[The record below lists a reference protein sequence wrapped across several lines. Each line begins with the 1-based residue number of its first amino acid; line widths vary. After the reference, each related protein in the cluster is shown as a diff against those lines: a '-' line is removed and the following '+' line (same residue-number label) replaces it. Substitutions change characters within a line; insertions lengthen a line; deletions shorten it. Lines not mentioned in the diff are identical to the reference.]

1 MYTRRIK
8 FLTASLIVLIA
19 ASALYYVFSSS
30 GQFKSRLLFPFRELP
45 DSVLLYQGNTALHLV
60 KASTGWMVNNQPA
73 DADRINLLL
82 ATLQQSVAR
91 RRVAQSQL
99 DSINRLLD
107 ESGVRVEVFSNG
119 KQLFSFR
126 VTGNERSMKTF
137 IRPDEEET
145 VEVTIPGYRVYVAA
159 IFSLPETEWLDRR
172 IFNFNWRNFESLSAE
187 FPNNPS
193 DNFNVVYN
201 GRFFSVRDL
210 PTDTARLNSYLD
222 EISLMEADAFL
233 PVHHLPDSLA
243 SASPLSRIRVYSVS
257 RDTLSL
263 DVYRAGDKMLGVSR
277 HLPVSVLSASKVQVL
292 TRKRN
297 WFRAGEG

>member
-1 MYTRRIK
+1 MYARKIK
-8 FLTASLIVLIA
+8 LLSVSLFALITASV
-19 ASALYYVFSSS
+19 LYYIFSSS

-45 DSVLLYQGNTALHLV
+45 DSVLLYQGNASVRLV
-60 KASTGWMVNNQPA
+60 KSTSGWMVNNRPA
-73 DADRINLLL
+73 DADRITLLL

-91 RRVAQSQL
+91 RRVAHNQL

-107 ESGVRVEVFSNG
+107 ELGVRVEVFSNG
-119 KQLFSFR
+119 ERLFSFR
-126 VTGNERSMKTF
+126 VAGNEHNMKTF
-137 IRPDEEET
+137 VRPDEEET

-159 IFSLPETEWLDRR
+159 IFTLPETEWLDRR
-172 IFNFNWRNFESLSAE
+172 IFNFNWRNFESLTAE
-187 FPNNPS
+187 FPGNPS

-201 GRFFSVRDL
+201 GRFFTVKDL

-222 EISLMEADAFL
+222 EISLMKADAFL
-233 PVHHLPDSLA
+233 PARHLPDSLA

-257 RDTLSL
+257 GDTLSL
-263 DVYRAGDKMLGVSR
+263 DVYRAGDKILGVSR
-277 HLPVSVLSASKVQVL
+277 HLPVSVLSESKVQVL